1 MVACVVIRTDIFLA
15 ALVLDIA
22 VGDPEC
28 LPHPVQAIGAA
39 TAGCDALARDSGI
52 REHPM
57 LGRIAGIAT
66 ALAVVGGSYR
76 LATALLRRAGK
87 ARSALEVTLAA
98 STLAW
103 RSLMTEVATVEAALA
118 AGDLALAR
126 RRLAR
131 IVGRD
136 TERLDASEIARA
148 AIETLAES
156 LSDGIVAPLCYLL
169 LGGAP
174 LALAYKAVN
183 TLDSTIGHIE
193 PPYRAFGWFAA
204 RLDDAANFLPARL
217 SALLLAAAARL
228 SRGDAARSLQ
238 IARRDA
244 RLHRSPNAG
253 WPEAAIAGAMR
264 VRLGGSNTYGGVAY
278 DGATLGAEFR
288 SPDPHD
294 IRRARELVSIA
305 AALLAVAA
313 SALLGA
319 RDAFA

>member
-15 ALVLDIA
+15 ALVLDIV
-22 VGDPEC
+22 VGDPEW
-28 LPHPVQAIGAA
+28 LPHPVQAIGVAIA
-39 TAGCDALARDSGI
+39 SCDALARDSGI
-52 REHPM
+52 RERPI

-66 ALAVVGGSYR
+66 ATAVVGGSYR
-76 LATALLRRAGK
+76 LATFLLRHAGK

-103 RSLMTEVATVEAALA
+103 RSLIAEVASVESALA
-118 AGDLALAR
+118 ARDLVLAR

-148 AIETLAES
+148 AMETLAES
-156 LSDGIVAPLCYLL
+156 LCDGIVAPLVYLV

-174 LALAYKAVN
+174 LALAYKAIN

-204 RLDDAANFLPARL
+204 RLDDAANFLPARA
-217 SALLLAAAARL
+217 SAFLLAAAARL
-228 SRGDAARSLQ
+228 SSGDAARSLQ

-253 WPEAAIAGAMR
+253 WPEAAIAGAMC
-264 VRLGGSNTYGGVAY
+264 VRLGGSNTYGGVLY

-288 SPDPHD
+288 APDSHD
-294 IRRARELVSIA
+294 IRRARELVSLA
-305 AALLAVAA
+305 ASLLVVAA
-313 SALLGA
+313 SAFLGA
-319 RDAFA
+319 RDALA

>member
-1 MVACVVIRTDIFLA
+1 MVIRTEIFLA
-15 ALVLDIA
+15 ALVLDIT
-22 VGDPEC
+22 VGDPTW

-39 TAGCDALARDSGI
+39 IAGGDALARDTGI
-52 REHPM
+52 REHAI
-57 LGRIAGIAT
+57 LGRIAGIVT
-66 ALAVVGGSYR
+66 TVAVVGGSYI

-87 ARSALEVTLAA
+87 ARSALEVMLAA

-103 RSLMTEVATVEAALA
+103 RSLIAEVLVVEAALA
-118 AGDLALAR
+118 ANDIALAR

-156 LSDGIVAPLCYLL
+156 LCDGIVAPLCYLV

-193 PPYRAFGWFAA
+193 PPYCAFGWFAA
-204 RLDDAANFLPARL
+204 RVDDAANFIPARI
-217 SALLLAAAARL
+217 SALLVAAAAQIFCGNA
-228 SRGDAARSLQ
+228 SRSLQ

-264 VRLGGSNTYGGVAY
+264 VRLGGSNAYGGVAY
-278 DGATLGAEFR
+278 NGPTLGAEFR
-288 SPDPHD
+288 SPNPHD
-294 IRRARELVSIA
+294 IGRARQLVSVA

-313 SALLGA
+313 SVVLGA
-319 RDAFA
+319 RDALA